1 VVIAREA
8 EEPGPEDRQMAH
20 DRGPPEGYFE
30 CFRPNVVVYPSG
42 KLGVRLRARE
52 LTAQEIH
59 ACEERFLASTS
70 GS

>member
-1 VVIAREA
+1 
-8 EEPGPEDRQMAH
+8 MAH